1 MGVTFSL
8 TSSGATQ
15 PFVGGAGLKKQ

>member
-1 MGVTFSL
+1 MGVTWSL
-8 TSSGATQ
+8 TAVGGAQ